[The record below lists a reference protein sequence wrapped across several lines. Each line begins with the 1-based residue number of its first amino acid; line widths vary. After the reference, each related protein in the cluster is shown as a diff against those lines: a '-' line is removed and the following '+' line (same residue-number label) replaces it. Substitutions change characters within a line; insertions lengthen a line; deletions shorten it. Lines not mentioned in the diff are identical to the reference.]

1 MSLCPVIL
9 AGGSGTRLWP
19 FSRQH
24 YPKQFISMIGD
35 QSMLQQTMLRL
46 DSNALGME
54 IKPTQ
59 VICNEAHRFTV
70 VEQAHAIDHAIQQV
84 VLEPVG
90 RNTAPALTVSAL
102 SQVNKGDDPVLLM
115 MPADHLIKDVSIFRQ
130 CIKSAYEEALQGA
143 VITFGITPDRA
154 ETGYGYIE
162 CARIDGGLHDIL
174 SFKEKPEIKIAED
187 YLASGNYLWNSGLF
201 MMQASLWLDLI
212 KQANPEI
219 HACCQKAIEVGTVD
233 GDFFRLD
240 EQNFAACP
248 ADSIDYAVMEGI
260 GDKDSAKARVIAM
273 DAGWSDIG
281 SWLSVWQESEQDGQG
296 NAISGDVILEDTSNT
311 LVKAGK
317 RLVSVIGLDDIVV
330 VDTPDAVMI
339 ADKKK
344 SQDVKKLVDSLKST
358 SRPEYENHSQ
368 VFRPWGSYETLEMGT
383 GFQVKRIVVN
393 PGKRLSLQ
401 LHHKRS
407 EHWVVVEGVGTVT
420 LDDKEFEL
428 KANESTY
435 IPVESKHRLENKA
448 REPLTIIEVQVGSYL
463 GEDDIVRFDDD
474 FGRA

>member
-19 FSRQH
+19 LSRQH
-24 YPKQFISMIGD
+24 FPKQFISMFGD
-35 QSMLQQTMLRL
+35 SSMLQQTMLRL
-46 DSNALGME
+46 EQDGLG
-54 IKPTQ
+54 ISVSPTQ
-59 VICNEAHRFTV
+59 VICNEVHRFLV
-70 VEQAHAIDHAIQQV
+70 VEQARAIGHPLQQV

-102 SQVNKGDDPVLLM
+102 SQGNNEDAVLLM
-115 MPADHLIKDVSIFRQ
+115 MPADHLIKNNKIFRN
-130 CIKSAYEEALQGA
+130 CIQSAYQEAQKGA
-143 VITFGITPDRA
+143 VVTFGIRPDRP

-162 CARIDGGLHDIL
+162 CSEASTELADIV
-174 SFKEKPEIKIAED
+174 SFKEKPQLEAAEK
-187 YLASGNYLWNSGLF
+187 YLAEGNYLWNSGLF
-201 MMQASLWLDLI
+201 MMKSSLWLDLI
-212 KQANPEI
+212 REANPEI
-219 HACCQKAIEVGTVD
+219 LDCCSKAIENGKED

-240 EQNFAACP
+240 EPAFSSCP
-248 ADSIDYAVMEGI
+248 SDSIDYAVMEGI
-260 GDKDSAKARVIAM
+260 GDHSYARARVIAM

-281 SWLSVWQESEQDGQG
+281 SWDSVWEESDKDENG
-296 NAISGDVILEDTSNT
+296 NASSGDVLLDATKNT

-317 RLVSVIGLDDIVV
+317 RLVSLVGVNDLVV

-339 ADKKK
+339 ADKNY
-344 SQDVKKLVDSLKST
+344 SQEVKNLVDTLKST
-358 SRPEYENHSQ
+358 GREEYENHSQ
-368 VFRPWGSYETLEMGT
+368 VFRPWGSYETLEMGI

-407 EHWVVVEGVGTVT
+407 EHWVVVDGIGTVT

-428 KANESTY
+428 GANESTY
-435 IPVESKHRLENKA
+435 IPVESKHRLENKTSK
-448 REPLTIIEVQVGSYL
+448 PLTIIEVQVGSYL